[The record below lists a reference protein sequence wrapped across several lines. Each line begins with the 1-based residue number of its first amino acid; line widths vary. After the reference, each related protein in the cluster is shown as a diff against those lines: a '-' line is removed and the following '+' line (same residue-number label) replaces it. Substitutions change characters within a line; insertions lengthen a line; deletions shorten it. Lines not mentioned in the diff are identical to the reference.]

1 MIKARSF
8 FKPYIIPILIIFILI
23 FIQVVYSDLALPD
36 YMSNIINKGIINKD
50 TNYILTTGV
59 KMLLVSFLGVVTS
72 IIAGFL
78 ASRVGAKIA
87 RDLRNKVFEKV
98 TYFDHTSI
106 KKYGV
111 ASLITRTTNDVQ
123 QVQMFVTIF
132 LRMVVMAPIM
142 AFGGILKI
150 LDSNASMTWIVT
162 VGVLAI
168 IILIA
173 GIMSL
178 AIPKFSLI
186 QKLTDKLNLV
196 TRENLTGM
204 LVIRAFDKSREE
216 NKRFDKVSKD
226 ITRTN
231 LFINRVMNLMNPV
244 MNLVSNG
251 VILLIVW
258 FGAKNINAGSLE
270 VGDMMAYIQYSMQII
285 MSFLMISMM
294 FVFMP
299 RAVVSFKRI
308 LEVLNTKNL
317 VNDKENPQK
326 FKPKDATITFKNV
339 SFRYDD
345 AVDDILTGINFE
357 ALSGEVT
364 AFIGSTGS
372 GKSTLIDLVPRFY
385 DVSGGQILIGGVPI
399 KDIKQKDLRDLIGYV
414 PQKGVLFSG
423 TIESNIKY
431 ANKKIT
437 NAQME
442 MAAKISCSEEFIL
455 KKDKKYKSLIAQGGT
470 NVSGGQRQR
479 LSIARAL
486 ASQAK
491 IFIFDDSFSALDF
504 KTEASIR
511 KSINKKLKGS
521 TILIVAQRVS
531 SIMHADKIVVLDEGK
546 IVGIGK
552 HHELLNT
559 CPVYKEIALS
569 QLTSEE
575 TMKGGG
581 LSA

>member
-317 VNDKENPQK
+317 VNDKETPQK

-552 HHELLNT
+552 HHELLDT
-559 CPVYKEIALS
+559 CPIYKEIALS

>member
-8 FKPYIIPILIIFILI
+8 FKPYIIPIILIFTLI

-36 YMSNIINKGIINKD
+36 YMSNIINNGIINGD
-50 TNYILTTGV
+50 TNYILNIGF
-59 KMLLVSFLGVVTS
+59 KMLLVSLLGVITS
-72 IIAGFL
+72 IAAGFL

-87 RDLRNKVFEKV
+87 RDLREKVFSHV

-106 KKYGV
+106 KKFGV
-111 ASLITRTTNDVQ
+111 SSLITRTTNDIQ
-123 QVQMFVTIF
+123 QVQMFITIL
-132 LRMVVMAPIM
+132 LRMVVMAPVM

-162 VGVLAI
+162 VGVIAI
-168 IILIA
+168 IVLII

-178 AIPKFSLI
+178 AVPKFSKI

-226 ITRTN
+226 ITKTN

-299 RAVVSFKRI
+299 RAIVSFKRI

-317 VNDKENPQK
+317 VNDKEKVQK
-326 FKPKDATITFKNV
+326 FNPKDTTITFKNV

-345 AVDDILTGINFE
+345 AVDDILTVIDFE
-357 ALSGEVT
+357 AKSGEVT

-399 KDIKQKDLRDLIGYV
+399 KDISQKDLRNLIGYV
-414 PQKGVLFSG
+414 PQKGLLFSG

-431 ANKKIT
+431 ANKKIS
-437 NAQME
+437 NEDME
-442 MAAKISCSEEFIL
+442 LAATISCSKEFIM
-455 KKDKKYKSLIAQGGT
+455 KKDKKYKSEIAQGGT

-486 ASQAK
+486 ASKAK

-504 KTEASIR
+504 KTEATIR
-511 KSINKKLKGS
+511 KSLSKKLKGS

-531 SIMHADKIVVLDEGK
+531 SIMHADKIVVLDQGK

-552 HHELLNT
+552 HDELMKK
-559 CPVYKEIALS
+559 CEIYKEIALS
-569 QLTSEE
+569 QLSQEE
-575 TMKGGG
+575 AEKGGD
-581 LSA
+581 LNA

>member
-8 FKPYIIPILIIFILI
+8 FKPYIIPIILIFTLI

-36 YMSNIINKGIINKD
+36 YMSNIINNGIINGD
-50 TNYILTTGV
+50 TNYILNIGF
-59 KMLLVSFLGVVTS
+59 KMLLVSLLGVITS
-72 IIAGFL
+72 IAAGFL

-87 RDLRNKVFEKV
+87 RDLREKVFSHV

-106 KKYGV
+106 KKFGV
-111 ASLITRTTNDVQ
+111 SSLITRTTNDIQ
-123 QVQMFVTIF
+123 QVQMFITIL
-132 LRMVVMAPIM
+132 LRMVVMAPVM

-162 VGVLAI
+162 VGVIAI
-168 IILIA
+168 IVLII

-178 AIPKFSLI
+178 AVPKFSKI

-226 ITRTN
+226 ITKTN

-299 RAVVSFKRI
+299 RAIVSFKRI

-317 VNDKENPQK
+317 VNDKEKVQK
-326 FKPKDATITFKNV
+326 FNPKDTTITFKNV

-345 AVDDILTGINFE
+345 AVDDILTGIDFE
-357 ALSGEVT
+357 AKSGEVT

-399 KDIKQKDLRDLIGYV
+399 KDISQKDLRNLIGYV
-414 PQKGVLFSG
+414 PQKGLLFSG

-431 ANKKIT
+431 ANKKIS
-437 NAQME
+437 NEDME
-442 MAAKISCSEEFIL
+442 LAATISCSKEFIM
-455 KKDKKYKSLIAQGGT
+455 KKDKKYKSEIAQGGT

-486 ASQAK
+486 ASKAK

-504 KTEASIR
+504 KTEATIR
-511 KSINKKLKGS
+511 KSLSKKLKGS

-531 SIMHADKIVVLDEGK
+531 SIMHADKIVVLDQGK

-552 HHELLNT
+552 HDELMKK
-559 CPVYKEIALS
+559 CEIYKEIALS
-569 QLTSEE
+569 QLSQEE
-575 TMKGGG
+575 AEKGGD
-581 LSA
+581 LNA

>member
-8 FKPYIIPILIIFILI
+8 FKPYIIPIILIFTLI

-36 YMSNIINKGIINKD
+36 YMSNIINNGIINGD
-50 TNYILTTGV
+50 TNYILNIGF
-59 KMLLVSFLGVVTS
+59 KMLLVSLLGVITS
-72 IIAGFL
+72 IAAGFL

-87 RDLRNKVFEKV
+87 RDLREKVFSHV

-106 KKYGV
+106 KKFGV
-111 ASLITRTTNDVQ
+111 SSLITRTTNDIQ
-123 QVQMFVTIF
+123 QVQMFITIL
-132 LRMVVMAPIM
+132 LRMVVMAPVM

-162 VGVLAI
+162 VGVIAI
-168 IILIA
+168 IVLII

-178 AIPKFSLI
+178 AVPKFSKI

-226 ITRTN
+226 ITKTN

-299 RAVVSFKRI
+299 RAIVSFKRI

-317 VNDKENPQK
+317 VNDKEKVQK
-326 FKPKDATITFKNV
+326 FNPKDTTITFKNV

-345 AVDDILTGINFE
+345 AVDDILTGIDFE
-357 ALSGEVT
+357 AKSGEVT

-399 KDIKQKDLRDLIGYV
+399 KDISQKDLRNLIGYV
-414 PQKGVLFSG
+414 PQKGLLFSG

-431 ANKKIT
+431 ANKKIS
-437 NAQME
+437 NEDME
-442 MAAKISCSEEFIL
+442 LAATISCSKEFIM
-455 KKDKKYKSLIAQGGT
+455 KKDKKYKSEIAQGGT

-486 ASQAK
+486 ASRAK

-504 KTEASIR
+504 KTEATIR
-511 KSINKKLKGS
+511 KSLSKKLKGS

-531 SIMHADKIVVLDEGK
+531 SIMHADKIVVLDQGK

-552 HHELLNT
+552 HDELMKK
-559 CPVYKEIALS
+559 CEIYKEIALS
-569 QLTSEE
+569 QLSQEE
-575 TMKGGG
+575 AEKGGD
-581 LSA
+581 LNA

>member
-50 TNYILTTGV
+50 ANYILTTGV